1 MHPLAPDLSKLAD
14 DELHTK
20 RAELQN
26 KLSFAYRMGHG
37 DLVGQLQMLLDDYSR
52 EVESRNQKMMTE
64 INKNNKN
71 FKDLIN
77 ITK

>member
-37 DLVGQLQMLLDDYSR
+37 DLVGQLQMLLDDYGR
-52 EVESRNQKMMTE
+52 EVESRNQKMMAE
-64 INKNNKN
+64 VNKNNKN

>member
-52 EVESRNQKMMTE
+52 EVESRNQKMMAE

>member
-37 DLVGQLQMLLDDYSR
+37 DLVGQLQMLLDDYGR
-52 EVESRNQKMMTE
+52 EVESRNQKMMAE

>member
-1 MHPLAPDLSKLAD
+1 MHPLPPDLSKLAD

-37 DLVGQLQMLLDDYSR
+37 DLVGQLQMLLDDYGR
-52 EVESRNQKMMTE
+52 EVESRNQKMLND

>member
-1 MHPLAPDLSKLAD
+1 MHPLAPDLSKLTD
-14 DELHTK
+14 DELHSK

-37 DLVGQLQMLLDDYSR
+37 NLVGQLQMLLDDYGR
-52 EVESRNQKMMTE
+52 EVEIRNQKMLND

>member
-14 DELHTK
+14 DELHSK

-37 DLVGQLQMLLDDYSR
+37 DLVGQLQMLLDDYGR
-52 EVESRNQKMMTE
+52 EVEHRNQKMLND

>member
-1 MHPLAPDLSKLAD
+1 MHPLSPDLSKLAD
-14 DELHTK
+14 DELHSK

-37 DLVGQLQMLLDDYSR
+37 DLVGQLQMLLDDYGR
-52 EVESRNQKMMTE
+52 EVESRNQKMLND

>member
-1 MHPLAPDLSKLAD
+1 MHPLAPDLSKITD

-52 EVESRNQKMMTE
+52 EVESRNQKMLND

>member
-1 MHPLAPDLSKLAD
+1 
-14 DELHTK
+14 
-20 RAELQN
+20 
-26 KLSFAYRMGHG
+26 MGHG
-37 DLVGQLQMLLDDYSR
+37 DLVGQLQMLLDDYGR
-52 EVESRNQKMMTE
+52 EVESRNQKMMAE